1 VTSFVDS
8 EVAHLESMR
17 PLKFWIAHAVL
28 RGRRWCSSFRARL
41 LALGLIAITGTAV
54 ALTYT
59 QSIQMREALLVELHA
74 RGRTDGQLLNAMFAA
89 PLTER
94 DYASVAASVTESV
107 RAGSFEAL
115 LLCDGRG
122 RLIASAG
129 PLSDCGGPAVPME
142 GLSLS
147 QADGTVL
154 QLFEAPLSFGGQR
167 LGLARFAFSLA
178 AIDHI
183 RHELMVRVILISG
196 LAIAA
201 FMAAFAV
208 AQRQVIRPLGQLV
221 QAAEAIGQGDYSVR
235 PRISGRNS
243 ELAILASAFS
253 RMATDIEERVTE
265 LAQARDAATASDRA
279 KSLFLANMSHEV
291 RTPLAAVL
299 GMLDLAR
306 PGTTDPFV
314 RKYLDTAEHS
324 ARHLLAIVN
333 DILDFAQLEKGR
345 LVVASAPFSVRALVE
360 STIPL
365 VAIAAEE
372 RGNCVDVRL
381 ADDLP
386 RQVLGDE
393 GRLRQVLLNL
403 LSNAVKFTS
412 QGKISVEARTVD
424 AGSRLLLTVAD
435 SGIGMAPEMQQR
447 IFESFVQADESIARR
462 FGGTGLGLPI
472 CRQLLTL
479 MGGSISVESSPGQGS
494 LFTVELPCRPVV
506 EAVVATAHPRTDR
519 PRRALRILAAD
530 DAPTMRIL
538 LEALLTRDG
547 HDCDLVGDGN
557 EALAAVQANDYDA
570 VLMDVQMPR
579 LDGLEAT
586 RLIRKTGGP
595 RSRVPIV
602 FVTASAMAGDEERFL
617 AAGGDGYVSKPIA
630 PDLLRAVLDKAL
642 ARRRA
647 A

>member
-1 VTSFVDS
+1 MS
-8 EVAHLESMR
+8 
-17 PLKFWIAHAVL
+17 PLRGWIARAIV
-28 RGRRWCSSFRARL
+28 RGRRWRNSFRVRL

-74 RGRTDGQLLNAMFAA
+74 RARTDGQLLNAMFAA

-94 DYASVAASVTESV
+94 DYASVADSVSESV

-115 LLCDGRG
+115 LVCDGRG
-122 RLIASAG
+122 MVIAVAG
-129 PLSDCGGPAVPME
+129 PLADCGGPSVPSE
-142 GLSLS
+142 GLSLP
-147 QADGTVL
+147 QVNGTVL
-154 QLFEAPLSFGGQR
+154 QLFEVPLSFGGQR

-178 AIDHI
+178 AIDRI
-183 RHELMVRVILISG
+183 RSELMTRVIVISS

-201 FMAAFAV
+201 FMVAFAI
-208 AQRQVIRPLGQLV
+208 AQREVTRPLGQLV

-243 ELAILASAFS
+243 ELTILATAIS
-253 RMATDIEERVTE
+253 RMAADIEERVTE
-265 LAQARDAATASDRA
+265 LALARDAATASDRA

-291 RTPLAAVL
+291 RTPLAGVL

-306 PGTTDPFV
+306 PDTTDPVV
-314 RKYLDTAEHS
+314 RKYLDTAEQA
-324 ARHLLAIVN
+324 ARHLLTIVN

-345 LVVASAPFSVRALVE
+345 LAVTSAPFSVRTLVE

-365 VAIAAEE
+365 VAAAAEE
-372 RGNCVDVRL
+372 RGNCVEVRI

-386 RQVLGDE
+386 RQILGDE

-412 QGKISVEARTVD
+412 QGTISVEARTVD
-424 AGSRLLLTVAD
+424 AGHRLLLTVAD
-435 SGIGMAPEMQQR
+435 TGIGMAPEMQQR
-447 IFESFVQADESIARR
+447 IFESFVQADESIGRR

-479 MGGSISVESSPGQGS
+479 MGGRISVESSPGRGS

-506 EAVVATAHPRTDR
+506 DTVPVATGPAADR
-519 PRRALRILAAD
+519 PLGALRILVAD

-547 HDCDLVGDGN
+547 HTCDLVDDGN

-570 VLMDVQMPR
+570 VLMDVQMPQ

-586 RLIRKTGGP
+586 RLIRKEEGP
-595 RSRVPIV
+595 RSLVPIV

-617 AAGGDGYVSKPIA
+617 AAGGDGYVSKPIV
-630 PDLLRAVLDKAL
+630 PDVLRAVLAKAL
-642 ARRRA
+642 ARRRTA
-647 A
+647 

>member
-1 VTSFVDS
+1 MRALRVWLARGFVR
-8 EVAHLESMR
+8 A
-17 PLKFWIAHAVL
+17 
-28 RGRRWCSSFRARL
+28 RRWRNSFRLRL

-59 QSIQMREALLVELHA
+59 QAIQMREALMVELQA
-74 RGRTDGQLLNAMFAA
+74 RARTDGQLLNAMFAA

-94 DYASVAASVTESV
+94 DYASVLDSVSESV
-107 RAGSFEAL
+107 RAGSFAAL
-115 LLCDGRG
+115 LLCDNRG
-122 RLIASAG
+122 MPIAASG
-129 PLSDCGGPAVPME
+129 PLSDCTGPSVPLQ
-142 GLSLS
+142 GLSLH

-154 QLFEAPLSFGGQR
+154 QLFEARLSFGGQR

-183 RHELMVRVILISG
+183 RRELMTRVVVISS

-201 FMAAFAV
+201 FMVAFAI
-208 AQRQVIRPLGQLV
+208 AQRQVTRPLGQLV

-235 PRISGRNS
+235 PKVSSRNT
-243 ELAILASAFS
+243 ELTILAAALS

-265 LAQARDAATASDRA
+265 LALARDAATASDRA

-291 RTPLAAVL
+291 RTPLAGVL

-306 PGTTDPFV
+306 PGTTDPIV
-314 RKYLDTAEHS
+314 RKYIETAEHS
-324 ARHLLAIVN
+324 ARHLLTIVN

-345 LVVASAPFSVRALVE
+345 LGVVSAPFSVQSLVE

-365 VAIAAEE
+365 VAATAEE
-372 RGNCVDVRL
+372 RGNRVEVRI

-386 RQVLGDE
+386 GEIIGDE

-403 LSNAVKFTS
+403 LSNAVKFTFH
-412 QGKISVEARTVD
+412 GTVSVEVRTAN
-424 AGSRLLLTVAD
+424 AGHRLLLSVAD
-435 SGIGMAPEMQQR
+435 TGIGMKPEMQER
-447 IFESFVQADESIARR
+447 IFESFVQADESISRR
-462 FGGTGLGLPI
+462 FGGAGLGLPI

-479 MGGSISVESSPGQGS
+479 MGGSISVQSSLGRGS
-494 LFTVELPCRPVV
+494 RFTVDLPCRSVVDTLPAAVGPVPGD
-506 EAVVATAHPRTDR
+506 TPGS
-519 PRRALRILAAD
+519 LRLLVAD
-530 DAPTMRIL
+530 DAPTMRAL
-538 LEALLTRDG
+538 LQALLTRDG
-547 HDCDLVGDGN
+547 HECDLVDDGR
-557 EALAAVQANDYDA
+557 EAVAAARAKDYDA

-579 LDGLEAT
+579 LNGLEAT
-586 RLIRKTGGP
+586 RLIREVEGP

-602 FVTASAMAGDEERFL
+602 FVTASAMAGDEERFM

-630 PDLLRAVLDKAL
+630 AGSLRSVLARAVG
-642 ARRRA
+642 RRRA

>member
-1 VTSFVDS
+1 VSSFVDLA
-8 EVAHLESMR
+8 VDHRGFMR
-17 PLKFWIAHAVL
+17 PPRGWLARAVV
-28 RGRRWCSSFRARL
+28 RARRWSNSFRVRL

-54 ALTYT
+54 ALTYN

-74 RGRTDGQLLNAMFAA
+74 RARTDGQLLNAMFAA
-89 PLTER
+89 PLIER
-94 DYASVAASVTESV
+94 DYASVAASVSESV

-122 RLIASAG
+122 ALVAAAG
-129 PLSDCGGPAVPME
+129 PLADCAGPDVPVE
-142 GLSLS
+142 GLPLS

-154 QLFEAPLSFGGQR
+154 QLFEVPLSFGGHG
-167 LGLARFAFSLA
+167 LGFARFAFSLA
-178 AIDHI
+178 AIDRI

-201 FMAAFAV
+201 FMAAFAM

-221 QAAEAIGQGDYSVR
+221 RAAEAIGQGDYSVR
-235 PRISGRNS
+235 PRIGGRNS

-253 RMATDIEERVTE
+253 RMATDIEERITE
-265 LAQARDAATASDRA
+265 LALARDAATASDRA

-291 RTPLAAVL
+291 RTPLAGVL

-306 PGTTDPFV
+306 SGVADPDI

-324 ARHLLAIVN
+324 ARHLLTVVN

-345 LVVASAPFSVRALVE
+345 LAVTSAPFSVRSLVE

-365 VAIAAEE
+365 VASAAEE
-372 RGNCVDVRL
+372 RGNCVEMRI

-386 RQVLGDE
+386 RKILGDE

-412 QGKISVEARTVD
+412 RGRVSVEARTVE
-424 AGSRLLLTVAD
+424 AGRRLLLTVAD
-435 SGIGMAPEMQQR
+435 TGIGMAPDMQQR

-472 CRQLLTL
+472 CRQLLAL
-479 MGGSISVESSPGQGS
+479 MGGSISVDSTPGQGS
-494 LFTVELPCRPVV
+494 RFTVELPCQPVLDPV
-506 EAVVATAHPRTDR
+506 PAVAGPFTDR
-519 PRRALRILAAD
+519 TPGARRILVAD
-530 DAPTMRIL
+530 DAPTMRVL

-547 HDCDLVGDGN
+547 HACDLVADGN
-557 EALAAVQANDYDA
+557 EALAAVQAKEYDA
-570 VLMDVQMPR
+570 VLMDVQMPH

-586 RLIRKTGGP
+586 RLIRKLEGP

-630 PDLLRAVLDKAL
+630 ADLLRAALDKVL
-642 ARRRA
+642 ARKTRD
-647 A
+647 

>member
-1 VTSFVDS
+1 
-8 EVAHLESMR
+8 MR
-17 PLKFWIAHAVL
+17 TLRGWIARAVVG
-28 RGRRWCSSFRARL
+28 GRRWRNSFRVRL
-41 LALGLIAITGTAV
+41 LVLGLIAITGTAIT
-54 ALTYT
+54 LTYT

-74 RGRTDGQLLNAMFAA
+74 RARTDGQLLNAMFAA
-89 PLTER
+89 PLIER
-94 DYASVAASVTESV
+94 DYASVVDSVSESV

-115 LLCDGRG
+115 LLCDSRG
-122 RLIASAG
+122 MLIAAAG
-129 PLSDCGGPAVPME
+129 PLSDCNGPSVPFK
-142 GLSLS
+142 GLTLP

-154 QLFEAPLSFGGQR
+154 QLFEVALSFGHQR

-178 AIDHI
+178 AVDQI
-183 RHELMVRVILISG
+183 RRELMTRVIVISS

-201 FMAAFAV
+201 FMLAFAI
-208 AQRQVIRPLGQLV
+208 AQSQVTRPLNQLV
-221 QAAEAIGQGDYSVR
+221 QAAEAIGKGDYSVR
-235 PRISGRNS
+235 PRITSRTS
-243 ELAILASAFS
+243 ELTILASAIS

-265 LAQARDAATASDRA
+265 LALARDAATASDRA

-291 RTPLAAVL
+291 RTPLAGVL
-299 GMLDLAR
+299 GMLELAK
-306 PGTTDPFV
+306 PGTADPAV
-314 RKYLDTAEHS
+314 RKYLDTAEHA
-324 ARHLLAIVN
+324 ARHLLTIVN

-345 LVVASAPFSVRALVE
+345 LAVTSTPFSVRALVE

-365 VAIAAEE
+365 VAAAAEE
-372 RGNCVDVRL
+372 RGNGMEVRI

-386 RQVLGDE
+386 RQILGDE

-412 QGKISVEARTVD
+412 QGTVSVEARTVD
-424 AGSRLLLTVAD
+424 AGHRLLLTVAD
-435 SGIGMAPEMQQR
+435 TGIGMAPEMQQR

-472 CRQLLTL
+472 CRQLLAL
-479 MGGSISVESSPGQGS
+479 MGGSISVESSPGRGS
-494 LFTVELPCRPVV
+494 LFTVDLPCRPVV
-506 EAVVATAHPRTDR
+506 DTVPATAGRATDR
-519 PRRALRILAAD
+519 PPAARRILVAD

-547 HDCDLVGDGN
+547 HTCDLVEDGN
-557 EALAAVQANDYDA
+557 EAVAAVRATDYDA

-586 RLIRKTGGP
+586 RKIRKEEGP

-617 AAGGDGYVSKPIA
+617 AAGGDGYVSKPIT
-630 PDLLRAVLDKAL
+630 PETLRAVLAKAL
-642 ARRRA
+642 ARR
-647 A
+647 

>member
-1 VTSFVDS
+1 V
-8 EVAHLESMR
+8 
-17 PLKFWIAHAVL
+17 
-28 RGRRWCSSFRARL
+28 RL

-59 QSIQMREALLVELHA
+59 QSIQMREALLVELNA
-74 RGRTDGQLLNAMFAA
+74 RARTDGQLLNAMFAA

-94 DYASVAASVTESV
+94 DYASVADSVSESV

-115 LLCDGRG
+115 LLCDSRG
-122 RLIASAG
+122 MVITAAG
-129 PLSDCGGPAVPME
+129 PLSDCGGPLVPLE
-142 GLSLS
+142 GLPLP

-154 QLFEAPLSFGGQR
+154 KLFEVPLSFGGQR
-167 LGLARFAFSLA
+167 LGIARFAFSLE

-183 RHELMVRVILISG
+183 RRKLMTQVILIST

-201 FMAAFAV
+201 FMAAFAI
-208 AQRQVIRPLGQLV
+208 AQRQVTRPLGQLV

-235 PRISGRNS
+235 PRISSRNS
-243 ELAILASAFS
+243 ELTILASALS

-265 LAQARDAATASDRA
+265 LALARDAATTSDRA

-291 RTPLAAVL
+291 RTPLAGVL

-306 PGTTDPFV
+306 PGTTDLV
-314 RKYLDTAEHS
+314 IREYLDTAERA
-324 ARHLLAIVN
+324 ARHLLTIVN

-345 LVVASAPFSVRALVE
+345 LAVTSVPFSVRALVE

-365 VAIAAEE
+365 VAAEAEE
-372 RGNCVDVRL
+372 RGNRVEVRI
-381 ADDLP
+381 ADDMP
-386 RQVLGDE
+386 RQILGDE

-412 QGKISVEARTVD
+412 HGRVSVEARTVD
-424 AGSRLLLTVAD
+424 AGHRLLLTVAD
-435 SGIGMAPEMQQR
+435 TGIGMAPEMQQR

-479 MGGSISVESSPGQGS
+479 MGGSISVESSPGRGS
-494 LFTVELPCRPVV
+494 LFTVDLPCR
-506 EAVVATAHPRTDR
+506 AVVDTVPSAAGPAADR
-519 PRRALRILAAD
+519 PLGARRILVAD

-538 LEALLTRDG
+538 LQALLTRDG
-547 HDCDLVGDGN
+547 HTCDLVDDGN

-570 VLMDVQMPR
+570 ILMDVQMPH
-579 LDGLEAT
+579 LDGLAAT
-586 RLIRKTGGP
+586 RLIRKAEGP

-630 PDLLRAVLDKAL
+630 PDVLRTVLAKAL
-642 ARRRA
+642 ARRRTA
-647 A
+647 

>member
-1 VTSFVDS
+1 M
-8 EVAHLESMR
+8 H
-17 PLKFWIAHAVL
+17 PLRGWIARSIV
-28 RGRRWCSSFRARL
+28 RGRRWRNSFRVRL

-59 QSIQMREALLVELHA
+59 QSIQMREALLAELHA
-74 RGRTDGQLLNAMFAA
+74 RARTDGQLLNAMFAA

-94 DYASVAASVTESV
+94 DYASVADSVSESV

-115 LLCDGRG
+115 LVCDGRG
-122 RLIASAG
+122 MLIAVAG
-129 PLSDCGGPAVPME
+129 PLADCGGPSVPSE
-142 GLSLS
+142 GLSLP

-154 QLFEAPLSFGGQR
+154 QLFEFPLSFGGQR

-178 AIDHI
+178 AIDQI
-183 RHELMVRVILISG
+183 RRELMTRVILISS
-196 LAIAA
+196 LAITA
-201 FMAAFAV
+201 FMVAFAI
-208 AQRQVIRPLGQLV
+208 AQRQVTRPLGQLV
-221 QAAEAIGQGDYSVR
+221 QVAEAIGQGDYSVR
-235 PRISGRNS
+235 PRISSRNS
-243 ELAILASAFS
+243 ELTILAFAIS
-253 RMATDIEERVTE
+253 RMAADIEERVTE
-265 LAQARDAATASDRA
+265 LALARDAATASDRA

-291 RTPLAAVL
+291 RTPLAGVL

-306 PGTTDPFV
+306 PGTNDPV
-314 RKYLDTAEHS
+314 IRKYLDTAEHA
-324 ARHLLAIVN
+324 ARHLLTIVN

-345 LVVASAPFSVRALVE
+345 LAVTSAPFSVRTLVE

-365 VAIAAEE
+365 VAAAAEE
-372 RGNCVDVRL
+372 RGNCVEVRI

-412 QGKISVEARTVD
+412 QGTVSVEARTVD
-424 AGSRLLLTVAD
+424 AGHRLLLTVAD
-435 SGIGMAPEMQQR
+435 TGIGMAPEMQQR
-447 IFESFVQADESIARR
+447 VFESFVQADESIARR

-479 MGGSISVESSPGQGS
+479 MGGSISVESSPGRGS
-494 LFTVELPCRPVV
+494 LFTVDLPCRPIVDTPP
-506 EAVVATAHPRTDR
+506 AAAGPAADR
-519 PRRALRILAAD
+519 PFGALRILVAD

-547 HDCDLVGDGN
+547 HACDLVDDGT
-557 EALAAVQANDYDA
+557 EALAAVQAKDYDA

-586 RLIRKTGGP
+586 RLIRKAEGP

-617 AAGGDGYVSKPIA
+617 AAGGDGYVSKPIT
-630 PDLLRAVLDKAL
+630 PEVLRQVLANSL
-642 ARRRA
+642 ARRRTA
-647 A
+647 

>member
-1 VTSFVDS
+1 
-8 EVAHLESMR
+8 MR
-17 PLKFWIAHAVL
+17 TLRGWIARAVV
-28 RGRRWCSSFRARL
+28 GGQRWRNSFRVRL
-41 LALGLIAITGTAV
+41 LVLGLITITGTAIT
-54 ALTYT
+54 LTYT

-74 RGRTDGQLLNAMFAA
+74 RARTDGQLLNAMFAA
-89 PLTER
+89 PLIER
-94 DYASVAASVTESV
+94 DYASVVDSVSESV

-115 LLCDGRG
+115 LLCDSRG
-122 RLIASAG
+122 ILIAAAG
-129 PLSDCGGPAVPME
+129 PLSDCNGPSVPFK
-142 GLSLS
+142 GLSVP

-154 QLFEAPLSFGGQR
+154 QLFEVALSFGHQR

-178 AIDHI
+178 AVDQI
-183 RHELMVRVILISG
+183 RRELMTRVIVISS
-196 LAIAA
+196 LAIAT
-201 FMAAFAV
+201 FMLAFAI
-208 AQRQVIRPLGQLV
+208 AQSQVTRPLNQLV
-221 QAAEAIGQGDYSVR
+221 RAAEAIGKGDYSVR
-235 PRISGRNS
+235 PRITSRTS
-243 ELAILASAFS
+243 ELTILASAIS

-265 LAQARDAATASDRA
+265 LALARDAATASDRA

-291 RTPLAAVL
+291 RTPLAGVL
-299 GMLDLAR
+299 GMLELAK
-306 PGTTDPFV
+306 PGITDPTV
-314 RKYLDTAEHS
+314 RKYLDTAEHA
-324 ARHLLAIVN
+324 ARHLLTIVN

-345 LVVASAPFSVRALVE
+345 LAVTSTPFSVRALVE

-365 VAIAAEE
+365 VAAAAEE
-372 RGNCVDVRL
+372 RGNRMEVRI

-386 RQVLGDE
+386 RQILGDE

-412 QGKISVEARTVD
+412 QGTVSVEARTVD
-424 AGSRLLLTVAD
+424 AGHRLLLTVAD
-435 SGIGMAPEMQQR
+435 TGIGMAPEMQQR

-472 CRQLLTL
+472 CRQLLAL

-494 LFTVELPCRPVV
+494 LFTVDLPCRPVV
-506 EAVVATAHPRTDR
+506 DTVPATASRATDR
-519 PRRALRILAAD
+519 PPAALRILVAD

-547 HDCDLVGDGN
+547 HTCDLVDDGN
-557 EALAAVQANDYDA
+557 EAVAAVRANDYDA

-586 RLIRKTGGP
+586 RKIRKEEGP

-617 AAGGDGYVSKPIA
+617 AAGGDGYVSKPIT
-630 PDLLRAVLDKAL
+630 PETLRTVLAKAL
-642 ARRRA
+642 ARR
-647 A
+647 

>member
-1 VTSFVDS
+1 
-8 EVAHLESMR
+8 MR
-17 PLKFWIAHAVL
+17 TLRGWIARAVVG
-28 RGRRWCSSFRARL
+28 GRRWRNSFRVRL
-41 LALGLIAITGTAV
+41 LVLGLIAITGTAIT
-54 ALTYT
+54 LTYT

-74 RGRTDGQLLNAMFAA
+74 RARTDGQLLNAMFAA
-89 PLTER
+89 PLIER
-94 DYASVAASVTESV
+94 DYASVVDSVSESV

-115 LLCDGRG
+115 LLCDSRG
-122 RLIASAG
+122 ILIAAAG
-129 PLSDCGGPAVPME
+129 PLSDCNGPSVPFK
-142 GLSLS
+142 GLTVP

-154 QLFEAPLSFGGQR
+154 QLFEVALSFGHQR

-178 AIDHI
+178 AVDQI
-183 RHELMVRVILISG
+183 RRELMTRVIVISS

-201 FMAAFAV
+201 FMLAFAI
-208 AQRQVIRPLGQLV
+208 AQSQVTRPLNQLV
-221 QAAEAIGQGDYSVR
+221 RAAEAIGKGDYSVR
-235 PRISGRNS
+235 PRITSRTS
-243 ELAILASAFS
+243 ELTILASAIS

-265 LAQARDAATASDRA
+265 LALARDAATASDRA

-291 RTPLAAVL
+291 RTPLAGVL
-299 GMLDLAR
+299 GMLELAK
-306 PGTTDPFV
+306 PGTTDPAV
-314 RKYLDTAEHS
+314 RKYLDTAEHA
-324 ARHLLAIVN
+324 ARHLLTIVN

-345 LVVASAPFSVRALVE
+345 LAVTSTPFSVRALVE

-365 VAIAAEE
+365 VAAAAEE
-372 RGNCVDVRL
+372 RGNRMEVRI

-386 RQVLGDE
+386 RQILGDE

-412 QGKISVEARTVD
+412 QGTVSVEARTVD
-424 AGSRLLLTVAD
+424 AGHRLLLTVAD
-435 SGIGMAPEMQQR
+435 TGIGMAPEMQQR

-472 CRQLLTL
+472 CRQLLAL

-494 LFTVELPCRPVV
+494 LFTVDLPCRPVV
-506 EAVVATAHPRTDR
+506 DTVPATASRATDR
-519 PRRALRILAAD
+519 PPAALRILVAD

-547 HDCDLVGDGN
+547 HTCDLVDDGN
-557 EALAAVQANDYDA
+557 EAVAAVRANDYDA

-586 RLIRKTGGP
+586 RKIRKEEGP

-617 AAGGDGYVSKPIA
+617 AAGGDGYVSKPIT
-630 PDLLRAVLDKAL
+630 PETLRTVLAKAL
-642 ARRRA
+642 ARR
-647 A
+647 